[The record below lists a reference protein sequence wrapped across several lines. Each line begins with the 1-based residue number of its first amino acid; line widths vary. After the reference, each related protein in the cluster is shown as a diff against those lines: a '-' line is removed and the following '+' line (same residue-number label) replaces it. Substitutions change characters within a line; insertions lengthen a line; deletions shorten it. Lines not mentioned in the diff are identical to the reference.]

1 LVRWIADVSVIH
13 AFESGLCPKNRFF
26 SLLRELFNLGVL
38 YKGKLLKW
46 DALVEQKAGE
56 LARYILR
63 FD

>member
-1 LVRWIADVSVIH
+1 
-13 AFESGLCPKNRFF
+13 
-26 SLLRELFNLGVL
+26 LGVL

-56 LARYILR
+56 LARYMLR